1 MRTDK
6 TPPRAMYIDSLF
18 NAHKY
23 SGVSN
28 AAAIADRDEYL
39 NNIAKIS
46 QVIIC
51 RPATIGLIAKN
62 IPRDV
67 ATPFPPLKAKYS
79 GNRWPRKI
87 LRAISAIADESSV
100 I

>member
-1 MRTDK
+1 
-6 TPPRAMYIDSLF
+6 MYVDPLF

-23 SGVSN
+23 NGVSN

-39 NNIAKIS
+39 NTIAKMS

-51 RPATIGLIAKN
+51 KPATIGVIAKK

-67 ATPFPPLKAKYS
+67 ATPLPPLKLK
-79 GNRWPRKI
+79 
-87 LRAISAIADESSV
+87 
-100 I
+100 